1 MNRILTMTL
10 LAMFVLSSCSKDSYE
25 RTSDPTSEIG
35 TLSFMGF
42 ALTISEEIDKVST
55 RASEAA
61 EHNYIIN
68 IYDSEET
75 LCYNSTYGEVI
86 DGGGSIQLPAGNYT
100 FKAASGTIVP
110 DAAFESP
117 VYGVSKEFVIVAGE
131 TTMLGELTCRLLQCK
146 VSVAY
151 NDDFLADVTGN
162 CTTTVELTSGKP
174 LVYEMTYDEST
185 AKKTYE
191 KRNGFFAINDGSTLE
206 VAFKGIIG
214 GKSQRMTRVFDN
226 VAAAQWR
233 QIIFVK
239 KIDEN
244 GNAAFDIEIADYVED
259 EELGE
264 NIDSNEDIIGADPNA
279 PQGDG
284 GITLESTCTFDIT
297 QDIKVPAMTESFI
310 LTMKASVPAGVR
322 KFTVEI
328 ESTNEDFPTAVALVN
343 DGQTTLDLVNP
354 SSGAIEVFETI
365 VPFPYGNEV
374 DGQTEILFDLSP
386 AQKPIRGFSGS
397 HTFIM
402 KVTDNEGHNKEIPV
416 TLVVE

>member
-117 VYGVSKEFVIVAGE
+117 VYGVS
-131 TTMLGELTCRLLQCK
+131 
-146 VSVAY
+146 
-151 NDDFLADVTGN
+151 NN

-264 NIDSNEDIIGADPNA
+264 NIDGNEDIIGADPNA

-386 AQKPIRGFSGS
+386 AQEPIRGFSGS

>member
-1 MNRILTMTL
+1 M
-10 LAMFVLSSCSKDSYE
+10 
-25 RTSDPTSEIG
+25 
-35 TLSFMGF
+35 
-42 ALTISEEIDKVST
+42 
-55 RASEAA
+55 
-61 EHNYIIN
+61 
-68 IYDSEET
+68 
-75 LCYNSTYGEVI
+75 
-86 DGGGSIQLPAGNYT
+86 
-100 FKAASGTIVP
+100 
-110 DAAFESP
+110 
-117 VYGVSKEFVIVAGE
+117 
-131 TTMLGELTCRLLQCK
+131 
-146 VSVAY
+146 
-151 NDDFLADVTGN
+151 
-162 CTTTVELTSGKP
+162 
-174 LVYEMTYDEST
+174 
-185 AKKTYE
+185 
-191 KRNGFFAINDGSTLE
+191 
-206 VAFKGIIG
+206 
-214 GKSQRMTRVFDN
+214 
-226 VAAAQWR
+226 AAAQWR

-264 NIDSNEDIIGADPNA
+264 NIDGNEDIIGADPNA

-365 VPFPYGNEV
+365 VPFPYGNEA

-386 AQKPIRGFSGS
+386 AQEPIRGFSGS